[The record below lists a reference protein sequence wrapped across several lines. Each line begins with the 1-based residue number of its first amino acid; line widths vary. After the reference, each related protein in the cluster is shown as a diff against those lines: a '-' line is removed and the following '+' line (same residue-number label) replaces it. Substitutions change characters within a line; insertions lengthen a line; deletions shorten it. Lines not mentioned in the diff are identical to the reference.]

1 RRVMGALV
9 NKRGTTVLAC
19 AVALVIISLNL
30 FLLQQQFF
38 G

>member
-1 RRVMGALV
+1 MGALV
-9 NKRGTTVLAC
+9 NNKGTTVVASL
-19 AVALVIISLNL
+19 VALVIIALNL